1 MLMEAVEGALEEGQ
15 PAPLQIYDVPYE
27 GGGDGDRTAAVVVTR
42 GPELDPRPSTEYELP
57 WEWKK
62 EHIVRTLSGMSR
74 VCYVRIEDKLYI
86 QFLGILYSYLQIRPC
101 FYTALDQYEV
111 HLFKKQLRPA
121 LTFIFHTLH
130 RPTAY

>member
-1 MLMEAVEGALEEGQ
+1 MEAVEGAVEEGQ

-27 GGGDGDRTAAVVVTR
+27 GGGDDDRTVAAAAVVVTR

-74 VCYVRIEDKLYI
+74 VCHVQVEDKLYI
-86 QFLGILYSYLQIRPC
+86 QFLGMLYLY
-101 FYTALDQYEV
+101 
-111 HLFKKQLRPA
+111 
-121 LTFIFHTLH
+121 
-130 RPTAY
+130 